1 MKEDVW
7 LIKLHHCNYCCSDTS
22 IGYLHLWW
30 TSSSSP
36 PQCSAL
42 PSKYSQAFPTFNSIL
57 QETESWVG
65 TQEQGYDVS
74 QHQTLYKIDQC
85 INKVIFQAL
94 LILSIPCSTRTH
106 QCKRLNCLLGESKTF
121 WYMCMALCNCIS
133 KREGWGQHIDMNTYS
148 KIL

>member
-1 MKEDVW
+1 MWKFPNLRYMQEDVW

-30 TSSSSP
+30 TFSSSP

-42 PSKYSQAFPTFNSIL
+42 PNKYSQALSTFNSIL

-74 QHQTLYKIDQC
+74 QHQTLYKINQY
-85 INKVIFQAL
+85 INKVVFQTL
-94 LILSIPCSTRTH
+94 LILSISCSTTTRQWTNWITSLERA
-106 QCKRLNCLLGESKTF
+106 RLFGTCAWHFEYPKEKAEDN
-121 WYMCMALCNCIS
+121 I
-133 KREGWGQHIDMNTYS
+133 
-148 KIL
+148 